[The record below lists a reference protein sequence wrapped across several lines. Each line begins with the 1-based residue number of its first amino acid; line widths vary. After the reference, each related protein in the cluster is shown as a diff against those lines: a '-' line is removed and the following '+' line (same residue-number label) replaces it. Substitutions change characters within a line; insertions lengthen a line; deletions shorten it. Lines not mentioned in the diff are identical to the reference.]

1 MNTSNKAL
9 RHSSIRILRKTVLT
23 CRKGELFFSIWV
35 FFREYY
41 DSQDIRE
48 RERLYF
54 YIFSTTSTR
63 FADTQTLARLLLQKA
78 QLCVQLTAGLELR
91 TFGFLAQ
98 VAKHYATRP
107 LKFVLSTLALVA
119 DADRSMLKT
128 RVTLG
133 NIYLALLNLIK
144 KFMFLMFKDSFPQ
157 CLDFHSFF
165 HSFISFHL
173 QEKNKY
179 WFFFCFF
186 FE

>member
-1 MNTSNKAL
+1 
-9 RHSSIRILRKTVLT
+9 
-23 CRKGELFFSIWV
+23 
-35 FFREYY
+35 
-41 DSQDIRE
+41 
-48 RERLYF
+48 
-54 YIFSTTSTR
+54 
-63 FADTQTLARLLLQKA
+63 
-78 QLCVQLTAGLELR
+78 
-91 TFGFLAQ
+91 
-98 VAKHYATRP
+98 
-107 LKFVLSTLALVA
+107 
-119 DADRSMLKT
+119 MLKT

-186 FE
+186 FLNKETPQKMHQIFLIILL